1 MANYRETIAKNV
13 ATLLKDGDFV
23 NLGVGIPTM
32 VGNFIPEGMDI
43 ILHAE
48 NGCVGIDGRIAA
60 NVYETEETFLKWEST
75 HKGTMTDYRDPE
87 GHKDLLDAGGRPI
100 TLVPGAACFDM
111 ALSFTM
117 PRGGHLDKTVL
128 GAMQVS
134 ETGDLA
140 NWLIPGQK
148 ATGMG
153 GAMDIVAGTKEV
165 IIATTLTAKDG
176 SAKLVRECD
185 LPLTAQRVVTT
196 IVTEKCIVDVTDEG
210 FKVVALYP
218 GVTKEE
224 VMAGI
229 DAEVTFAED
238 LKTMVE

>member
-1 MANYRETIAKNV
+1 MANYREIIAKNV
-13 ATLLKDGDFV
+13 ALLLKDGDFV

-32 VGNFIPEGMDI
+32 VGNYVPEGIDI
-43 ILHAE
+43 ILHGE
-48 NGCVGIDGRIAA
+48 NGSVGIEGRIAE
-60 NVYETEETFLKWEST
+60 NVYADADTFLEWERT
-75 HKGTMTDYRDPE
+75 HKGEMTDYTTS
-87 GHKDLLDAGGRPI
+87 HKDLLDAGSRPI
-100 TLVPGAACFDM
+100 TLRPGAANFDIIM
-111 ALSFTM
+111 SFTM
-117 PRGGHLDKTVL
+117 PRGGHLDKTIL

-140 NWLIPGQK
+140 NWLVPGQK

-176 SAKLVRECD
+176 SAKLVKECT
-185 LPLTAQRVVTT
+185 LPLTAVGVVTT
-196 IVTEKCIVDVTDEG
+196 VVTEKCIVDVTEKG
-210 FKVVALYP
+210 FLVKALYP

-224 VMAGI
+224 VMEGI

-238 LKTMVE
+238 LGVMAE